1 MTNEPLKPDEDALAQ
16 WQKLPQNRPSKGAL
30 PPMTGGA
37 GWARG
42 MLILLVILILVALLL
57 QLRAG

>member
-1 MTNEPLKPDEDALAQ
+1 MTNQPLLPDEDALAQ
-16 WQKLPQNRPSKGAL
+16 WKKFPQNRPSKAAL
-30 PPMTGGA
+30 PPLTGGA

-42 MLILLVILILVALLL
+42 MLILLVILIVVALLL